1 MAWKEQL
8 QDKSVYGRFPGEE
21 KGEHQNTEQLQ
32 DKPIYVRDPE
42 EEQEFQDKPVQTTDL
57 DEEEEEEEGEEWTK
71 ERKQHIDESI
81 SFLKQQLVGLP
92 TPYTNSTNPNR
103 RRNPQPPPPK
113 KKKLTSV

>member
-8 QDKSVYGRFPGEE
+8 QDKSVYGRLPGEE
-21 KGEHQNTEQLQ
+21 KGGNQNTEQLQ
-32 DKPIYVRDPE
+32 DKPIYVRGSE
-42 EEQEFQDKPVQTTDL
+42 EEQEFQDKPVQTTDS

-92 TPYTNSTNPNR
+92 PNIHNISVHSHTNSPT
-103 RRNPQPPPPK
+103 
-113 KKKLTSV
+113 L